1 MSLVLHFKYRNETCK
16 LTDTSE
22 DLALLNTG
30 ETPQHTWNRHT
41 SKWLWARPRSSY
53 RLWTTLTTKLAI
65 KPVLGQTSS
74 STSSSCCLC
83 SVSGLDPEL
92 HQIWF
97 RGTSSHMVSAT
108 TGWFLHP
115 SYLLIKT
122 THKQAT
128 TPLFPD
134 NEEIPYSTGFC
145 ACMLWQQGD
154 TEKTASPA
162 GQGHHATGFGKYA
175 GKTFALLVNWAAFLP
190 PPHLHHFFFF
200 FFFLVF

>member
-41 SKWLWARPRSSY
+41 SKWLGARPRSSY

-74 STSSSCCLC
+74 SSSCCLC
-83 SVSGLDPEL
+83 SVSGLDAEL

-97 RGTSSHMVSAT
+97 RGTSSHTVSVT

-134 NEEIPYSTGFC
+134 DEEIPYGTGFC
-145 ACMLWQQGD
+145 ACVLWQQGD
-154 TEKTASPA
+154 TLRRQLVQQDK
-162 GQGHHATGFGKYA
+162 ATMPLA
-175 GKTFALLVNWAAFLP
+175 LVNMQGKHLP
-190 PPHLHHFFFF
+190 CW
-200 FFFLVF
+200 